1 MFIHYTLDQNEYNQN
16 RSTWSFSF
24 MLSVL
29 EITDISTDGSNT
41 DTVQINELD
50 FHKYLPFE
58 SQIVINLECLSKF
71 LFFFFHWKIPHSHLS
86 C

>member
-29 EITDISTDGSNT
+29 EITDISKDGSNT
-41 DTVQINELD
+41 QFKLMNWIFTNI
-50 FHKYLPFE
+50 YL
-58 SQIVINLECLSKF
+58 LSLK
-71 LFFFFHWKIPHSHLS
+71 L
-86 C
+86 